1 MLIINILYT
10 RDIFSI
16 DQVTSTI
23 LCQSIGIQHNDD
35 KCN

>member
-1 MLIINILYT
+1 MFIVNILYT

-16 DQVTSTI
+16 GPVTLTI
-23 LCQSIGIQHNDD
+23 VCQSIGIQYNDD